1 MDTYHFILM
10 FRSLSCS
17 TTLPNLFIC
26 HAIVT
31 KVKIYA
37 PKGLGNSDA
46 VDFESMWTVL
56 SSSLRE
62 IHTKNASM
70 LSFEELYRNA
80 YKLVL
85 KKKGES
91 LYLRVQAFEEDW
103 LVNEIRPRILAVISP
118 SLLSR
123 HGAADTTTAIEKRV
137 AGETLLRA
145 LKQAWEDHN
154 LCMNMTTDVLMYMVS
169 IPKSFPA
176 TSAELRRLEFSAH
189 WGRNEFI
196 VSTIGNHQS
205 FLPRWDNF
213 GTMFSEQQ
221 CLPMRT

>member
-1 MDTYHFILM
+1 MS
-10 FRSLSCS
+10 RSLSFS
-17 TTLPNLFIC
+17 IKSPSLLIYKAT
-26 HAIVT
+26 VT
-31 KVKIYA
+31 KMKIHT

-46 VDFESMWTVL
+46 VDFDSMWTVL

-85 KKKGES
+85 KKKGET

-103 LVNEIRPRILAVISP
+103 LVNEIRPRILAVLSP
-118 SLLSR
+118 SILSR
-123 HGAADTTTAIEKRV
+123 HGATDTTTAIEKRL

-154 LCMNMTTDVLMYMVS
+154 LCMNMTADVLMYMVS
-169 IPKSFPA
+169 
-176 TSAELRRLEFSAH
+176 
-189 WGRNEFI
+189 N
-196 VSTIGNHQS
+196 
-205 FLPRWDNF
+205 
-213 GTMFSEQQ
+213 
-221 CLPMRT
+221 